1 LPGRYPMD
9 YSGGKWMLAR
19 KSNSLSRILGLTLE
33 QIALMTY
40 NAELSHRRATV
51 LNPA

>member
-1 LPGRYPMD
+1 MD